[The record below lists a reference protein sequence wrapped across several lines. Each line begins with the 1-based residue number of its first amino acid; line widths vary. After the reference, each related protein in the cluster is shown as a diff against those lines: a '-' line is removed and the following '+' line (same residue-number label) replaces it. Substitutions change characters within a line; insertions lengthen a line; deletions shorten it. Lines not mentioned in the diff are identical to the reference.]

1 MPNTGSE
8 GRSAVL
14 AGAACYVIW
23 GMVPLLFQLIGRL
36 GPGAWEIL
44 AHRVIWGALTA
55 AILVAVARQGRE
67 FVNVLRTPRTMLML
81 TASAILIAVN
91 WAIFIWA
98 VNNGRTLET
107 SLGYYVTP
115 LINMAAGAVLFRER
129 IDGFGK
135 VAVGL
140 AVIGVVLQTLALGH
154 LPLISLALA
163 FSFGTYGIIRKRVR
177 AEAQTGLL
185 IECLV
190 LLAPTVAYV
199 AWIEQ
204 TGAGHFLSNPTTAAW
219 LVFAGPVTAAPLVL
233 FAWAARRMP
242 LSTMGF
248 LQFLAPTLSFF
259 IGASEGEALTPMRAA
274 SFAFIWAGAA
284 VFAGGAWLHARQAS
298 KAAARAQA
306 CAA

>member
-1 MPNTGSE
+1 MTNTGSE
-8 GRSAVL
+8 GRAAVL

-23 GMVPLLFQLIGRL
+23 GTVPLLFQLIGKL
-36 GPGAWEIL
+36 GPSAWEIL
-44 AHRVIWGALTA
+44 AHRVIWGAISA
-55 AILVAVARQGRE
+55 AVFVAIAKQGRE
-67 FVNVLRTPRTMLML
+67 FLSVLRAPRTLALL
-81 TASAILIAVN
+81 TASAVLIAVN

-135 VAVGL
+135 AAVAL
-140 AVIGVVLQTLALGH
+140 AVAGVVLQTLALGH

-163 FSFGTYGIIRKRVR
+163 VSFGGYGILRKRVR

-185 IECLV
+185 VECLV
-190 LLAPTVAYV
+190 LLVPSIAYV
-199 AWIEQ
+199 LFIEQ
-204 TGAGHFLSNPTTAAW
+204 TGAGHFAASPATAAW
-219 LVFAGPVTAAPLVL
+219 LVFAGPVTALPLVL

-242 LSTMGF
+242 LSSMGF

-259 IGASEGEALTPMRAA
+259 IGASEGEALTPLREL
-274 SFAFIWAGAA
+274 SFAFIWAGAGI
-284 VFAGGAWLHARQAS
+284 FAGGAWLNARKAS